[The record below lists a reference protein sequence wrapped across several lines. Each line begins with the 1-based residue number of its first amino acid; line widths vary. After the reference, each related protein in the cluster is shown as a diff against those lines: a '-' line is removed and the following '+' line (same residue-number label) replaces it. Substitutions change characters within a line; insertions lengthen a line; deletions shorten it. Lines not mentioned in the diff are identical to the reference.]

1 MFYPIAFLLFSLWWL
16 GIAAHFRLG
25 GAIHLLLLIA
35 VVLFFA
41 QLITGRL
48 IPDIEVIDP

>member
-16 GIAAHFRLG
+16 GIAAQFRFG

-35 VVLFFA
+35 AVLFFA
-41 QLITGRL
+41 QLITGKSLAGLEAVDR
-48 IPDIEVIDP
+48 